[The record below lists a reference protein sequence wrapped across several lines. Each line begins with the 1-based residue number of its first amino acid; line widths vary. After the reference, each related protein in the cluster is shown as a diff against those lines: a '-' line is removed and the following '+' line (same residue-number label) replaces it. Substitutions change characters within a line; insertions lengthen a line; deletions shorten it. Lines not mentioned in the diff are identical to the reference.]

1 MRANWYVSEY
11 MSTEGY
17 TSKAYM
23 YISIIVYLSEADG
36 RKHVLLTGLLL
47 HPGSLKRKGE
57 LCPHDGGLS
66 MTEKIHKG
74 KPRSSA
80 KGLGKS
86 VKDNTQDGN
95 RVLLIQKIPQ
105 RESEDGDENANVDND
120 NWENDEIEK
129 METEIE
135 IE

>member
-1 MRANWYVSEY
+1 
-11 MSTEGY
+11 
-17 TSKAYM
+17 M
-23 YISIIVYLSEADG
+23 YISIIVHLSEADG

-57 LCPHDGGLS
+57 LCPFDGGLN

-86 VKDNTQDGN
+86 VKDNTYDGN
-95 RVLLIQKIPQ
+95 HGLFIQKITQ
-105 RESEDGDENANVDND
+105 R
-120 NWENDEIEK
+120 K
-129 METEIE
+129 
-135 IE
+135 